1 MSELT
6 KYIEDMQLELNEL
19 TDELKKYQ
27 DLLKLIFAG
36 GVFIVLSAY
45 LAIIVR

>member
-6 KYIEDMQLELNEL
+6 KYIEEQQLLINEL

-45 LAIIVR
+45 LAVLVR

>member
-27 DLLKLIFAG
+27 DLLKLIVG
-36 GVFIVLSAY
+36 IGVSFFIAAY
-45 LAIIVR
+45 LAVLVR